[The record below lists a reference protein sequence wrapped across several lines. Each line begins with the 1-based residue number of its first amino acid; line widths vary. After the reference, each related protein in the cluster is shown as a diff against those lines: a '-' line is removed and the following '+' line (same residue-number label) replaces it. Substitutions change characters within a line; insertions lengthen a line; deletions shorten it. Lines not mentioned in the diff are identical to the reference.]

1 MEKLTIEEIERLPRD
16 YITVSEASAAMGINA
31 QTFYRHVSELPF
43 PLFKVGRRYRIPKQ
57 PFMDYMRSGKTG

>member
-1 MEKLTIEEIERLPRD
+1 MQKLTLKEIENISRD
-16 YITVSEASAAMGINA
+16 YITVSEASAAMGINS

-57 PFMDYMRSGKTG
+57 PFMDYMRSGKRA